1 MRISDWSSDVCS
13 SDLAAVV
20 LLLLGV
26 EAQILEQ
33 RHTAVRQD
41 ADRFPGVGTDTV
53 LTERDRA
60 AEYLRQGLGDR
71 VLGHGRVA
79 PALGAAEMR
88 EDQELG
94 RSPRHL
100 TNRRGVTTV
109 QGRVVTLTGGHRA
122 VVERERTDPP

>member
-33 RHTAVRQD
+33 RHTAVRQA

-71 VLGHGRVA
+71 LQRHARVA
-79 PALGAAEMR
+79 PALRAAEMR
-88 EDQELG
+88 EDHDLG
-94 RSPRHL
+94 PLPRQFASSEE
-100 TNRRGVTTV
+100 RRVGKEC
-109 QGRVVTLTGGHRA
+109 GRTG
-122 VVERERTDPP
+122 